1 MAANRFYS
9 GKESSSKEFFMHL
22 FVDNLT
28 NVDFSYLDHR
38 RGLVGETWLANA
50 ALDGALDSQGMV
62 CDFGI
67 VKKTL
72 RHWLDDQLD
81 HRLLVPS
88 LSPHLE
94 LERNG
99 ERIALNW
106 TLQDGE
112 QIRVSGPEQAF
123 ALVESEAISA
133 DSVAAW
139 SVRQLTSAFPTSV
152 ERLSLNF
159 TYEEIADPYYH
170 YSHGLKKHEGNCQRI
185 AHGHRS
191 RIRITLN
198 GERSPEWESK
208 WARRWADI
216 YLGTREDLLED
227 SDEQILRFAYSAQQ
241 GKFSLDIPARR
252 CELVD
257 CDTTVE
263 QLAQYI
269 ADSIANTIAAERPG
283 TQVQVRAYEGLGKG
297 AVATA
302 NA

>member
-1 MAANRFYS
+1 
-9 GKESSSKEFFMHL
+9 MHL

-50 ALDGALDSQGMV
+50 VLDGALDEQGMV

-88 LSPHLE
+88 RSPHLQLAQSEDAIE
-94 LERNG
+94 LRWQLDNG
-99 ERIALNW
+99 
-106 TLQDGE
+106 G
-112 QIRVSGPEQAF
+112 QIQVSGPAQAF
-123 ALVESEAISA
+123 ALVEAESIDM
-133 DSVAAW
+133 DSVARW
-139 SVRQLTSAFPTSV
+139 SVQQLASAFPTSV
-152 ERLSLNF
+152 ERLQLSF
-159 TYEEIADPYYH
+159 DCEEIADAFYH
-170 YSHGLKKHEGNCQRI
+170 YSHGLKKHDGNCQRI

-191 RIRITLN
+191 RIQIFLD
-198 GERSPEWESK
+198 GERSSRWEEQ
-208 WARRWADI
+208 WARRWRDI
-216 YLGTREDLLED
+216 YLGTREDLTAAAGADLA
-227 SDEQILRFAYSAQQ
+227 FAYRAQQ
-241 GKFSLDIPARR
+241 GQFTLSIPADR

-269 ADSIANTIAAERPG
+269 ADQIAAVESHRK
-283 TQVQVRAYEGLGKG
+283 VCVRAYEGIGKG
-297 AVATA
+297 AIAYARHT
-302 NA
+302 